1 MKFAFALFTY
11 FPFGGLQQDMLKI
24 LKVCQI
30 RDIDVT
36 IFCMQWEGVKPDD
49 TEVVVLPSQGYTKT
63 AQREFFVE
71 SMLMATVGKF
81 DLVLGFNKMPGLDF
95 YYAADYCFA
104 EKAWNERS
112 FLYRLAARTQQY
124 LEYEEAVFG
133 KESDTVSLL
142 LTPGQRDEFV
152 NHYQTEAERLIVLP
166 PGIKRDRMAGPDA
179 LVRRRHL
186 RFELSIAPDEY
197 LLLQIG
203 SAFKTKGLD
212 RSLLAYA
219 KLPERLR
226 QRVHFYVIGEDDPDK
241 YLGMAER
248 LGVGKRFKILRG
260 SNEIPDFLQAA
271 DLLIHP
277 SIKESAGMVILEAIV
292 AGLPVLAT
300 ASCGYAFHI
309 VNAGAGKLCPMPFQ
323 QEVLNMQ
330 LENML
335 LSDKKTI
342 WRENGIR
349 YGRENDFYSMPKTV
363 CNILV
368 EAATSYDYGYE
379 YGLG

>member
-124 LEYEEAVFG
+124 L
-133 KESDTVSLL
+133 
-142 LTPGQRDEFV
+142 
-152 NHYQTEAERLIVLP
+152 
-166 PGIKRDRMAGPDA
+166 
-179 LVRRRHL
+179 
-186 RFELSIAPDEY
+186 
-197 LLLQIG
+197 
-203 SAFKTKGLD
+203 
-212 RSLLAYA
+212 
-219 KLPERLR
+219 
-226 QRVHFYVIGEDDPDK
+226 
-241 YLGMAER
+241 
-248 LGVGKRFKILRG
+248 
-260 SNEIPDFLQAA
+260 
-271 DLLIHP
+271 
-277 SIKESAGMVILEAIV
+277 
-292 AGLPVLAT
+292 
-300 ASCGYAFHI
+300 
-309 VNAGAGKLCPMPFQ
+309 
-323 QEVLNMQ
+323 
-330 LENML
+330 
-335 LSDKKTI
+335 
-342 WRENGIR
+342 
-349 YGRENDFYSMPKTV
+349 
-363 CNILV
+363 
-368 EAATSYDYGYE
+368 
-379 YGLG
+379 